1 MEPAEGRRIARM
13 MFYIAAMLVCFG
25 LGLHLMEMEP
35 AGIILIIIGVALL
48 VISFSMLKFMMLL
61 SMRQH

>member
-61 SMRQH
+61 SFRR